1 MGATATYGG
10 LVQSVGVPGP
20 LESNES
26 GGQVASIAF
35 TTEGLPP
42 SQQFDAYKQ
51 YCSPVIDISPV
62 ERSDSGFAA
71 RCEMWALG
79 PFAVRRIRTPA
90 GHFARHAV
98 QIRRDGLDHWVF
110 NLVRCG
116 QQEARTLSGVLRT
129 GAGALS
135 VFSLAGAYEAR
146 RTDVDWVGLFVPR
159 GAFPT
164 VDRIL
169 NHNEHLALDGP
180 LGRLFAAYLTSLADV
195 LPSMSQRDLPP
206 AIQATQV
213 ILSEFVTS
221 SADVLSSND
230 SCFDT
235 LRLRSVRDYI
245 DRNLGSWNLHTGRIC
260 KEAGVSRS
268 NLYRMFQPYGGV
280 VRYVQRER
288 LRGAHEL
295 LADPTCTRAINA
307 IANDYC
313 FSDTSTFSRAFRQEF
328 GYPPTDLRK
337 HVESG
342 GAAPHNGPRP
352 SWPNAAMG
360 GWEVLYQ
367 GP

>member
-1 MGATATYGG
+1 MGMTAAYSG
-10 LVQSVGVPGP
+10 LVHDVGMPEP
-20 LESNES
+20 SASNES
-26 GGQVASIAF
+26 GGRAASIAF

-51 YCSPVIDISPV
+51 YCAPVIDIFPA
-62 ERSDSGFAA
+62 ERSGSGFEAT
-71 RCEMWALG
+71 CEMWALG
-79 PFAVRRIRTPA
+79 PFAVRRVRTPA
-90 GHFARHAV
+90 GRFARHAV

-116 QQEARTLSGVLRT
+116 QQEARTTSGALLT
-129 GAGALS
+129 GAAELS

-146 RTDVDWVGLFVPR
+146 RTNVNWVGLFVPR

-169 NHNEHLALDGP
+169 NHNEHLALNGP

-195 LPSMSQRDLPP
+195 LPSMSQRDIPH

-235 LRLRSVRDYI
+235 LRLRTVRDYI

-288 LRGAHEL
+288 LRRAHAL
-295 LADPTCTRAINA
+295 IADPTCTRAINA

-313 FSDTSTFSRAFRQEF
+313 FSDSSTFSRSFRQEF

-342 GAAPHNGPRP
+342 GAALHNGPP
-352 SWPNAAMG
+352 PTWQNMAMG
-360 GWEVLYQ
+360 GWEVLYNS
-367 GP
+367 